1 MSRPSICL
9 GYKSALEVARAVKP
23 DDLTMAKGGGRM
35 LPDSAPSSTEL
46 RSVLERLEANH
57 PGLHLERPVHLV
69 VHNVSNYR
77 GTELGKFHACTKAFS
92 GKSLLRLNDVLVS
105 TPELALVQAA
115 TQEKNLVAL
124 LELGWELCGSYRT
137 ARTSLQPAYQV
148 EPLTTTKALRD
159 FVSRNAS
166 LDGAGKVARILPYFA
181 DGSASPR
188 ETKLALIL
196 GLPMMHGGQGL
207 GIPSMN
213 HEVPANGAAWAISH
227 RKSFRCDACWPE
239 AKLDVEYQSKENH
252 EGENSRIRDSR
263 RANAP
268 RCHGLDR
275 RRRDQRRTRQ
285 PCRHGRDRRWP
296 SPTFREAE
304 ANAHPR
310 SSCTQA
316 EAPEVPWPASG
327 LRISGPFRERRRVG
341 GGAGARRQGC
351 AGIGRGSRGPKTR
364 AHEGEP
370 GRASLHSCRFLTCA
384 RSQIVVASKGK
395 QGNTSKTPGQ
405 IWDDIKAAWLNALSA
420 PFEMQESVLLWK
432 VAACRKALGGLALG
446 GRGQPPAARREGASE
461 RRAGRAYARSS
472 ARVVPNS
479 RPEPAAGTMSSVPAV
494 QPAAYRPGMGLP
506 SASSTSMRSLTVRPP
521 RLL

>member
-9 GYKSALEVARAVKP
+9 GYKSALEVARVVKP
-23 DDLTMAKGGGRM
+23 GGLTVAKGGGRM
-35 LPDSAPSSTEL
+35 LPDSAPSSTKL

-69 VHNVSNYR
+69 VRKVSNYR

-92 GKSLLRLNDVLVS
+92 GKSLLRLDDVLVS

-137 ARTSLQPAYQV
+137 ARTSLQHAYQV
-148 EPLTTTKALRD
+148 DPLTTTKSLQD
-159 FVSRNAS
+159 FASRNAS

-213 HEVPANGAAWAISH
+213 HEVSANGAARAISH

-263 RANAP
+263 RANALVAMGWTVVGVTNDELDSLVAMDAIAD
-268 RCHGLDR
+268 GLR
-275 RRRDQRRTRQ
+275 RHLGKRKRTSIPDHHARKLK
-285 PCRHGRDRRWP
+285 P
-296 SPTFREAE
+296 
-304 ANAHPR
+304 
-310 SSCTQA
+310 
-316 EAPEVPWPASG
+316 PEVPGPASR

-341 GGAGARRQGC
+341 KGVEVRRR
-351 AGIGRGSRGPKTR
+351 GRV
-364 AHEGEP
+364 EE
-370 GRASLHSCRFLTCA
+370 
-384 RSQIVVASKGK
+384 
-395 QGNTSKTPGQ
+395 N
-405 IWDDIKAAWLNALSA
+405 WDMFRYIFA
-420 PFEMQESVLLWK
+420 ES
-432 VAACRKALGGLALG
+432 
-446 GRGQPPAARREGASE
+446 
-461 RRAGRAYARSS
+461 
-472 ARVVPNS
+472 
-479 RPEPAAGTMSSVPAV
+479 
-494 QPAAYRPGMGLP
+494 
-506 SASSTSMRSLTVRPP
+506 
-521 RLL
+521 

>member
-1 MSRPSICL
+1 MISRWRRAVDACFPTARRVPPNFDPSLSGWKRTTRGCILKGPFTSSCTTCQTTVARSWESSMPARRPFRAGRPSI
-9 GYKSALEVARAVKP
+9 
-23 DDLTMAKGGGRM
+23 
-35 LPDSAPSSTEL
+35 
-46 RSVLERLEANH
+46 
-57 PGLHLERPVHLV
+57 
-69 VHNVSNYR
+69 
-77 GTELGKFHACTKAFS
+77 
-92 GKSLLRLNDVLVS
+92 RLNDVLVS

-227 RKSFRCDACWPE
+227 RKGLPLRCVLAGSETRRGVPE
-239 AKLDVEYQSKENH
+239 QGKPRGREQPHPRFK
-252 EGENSRIRDSR
+252 EGE
-263 RANAP
+263 RA

-316 EAPEVPWPASG
+316 EAP
-327 LRISGPFRERRRVG
+327 
-341 GGAGARRQGC
+341 GGA
-351 AGIGRGSRGPKTR
+351 
-364 AHEGEP
+364 
-370 GRASLHSCRFLTCA
+370 L
-384 RSQIVVASKGK
+384 
-395 QGNTSKTPGQ
+395 
-405 IWDDIKAAWLNALSA
+405 
-420 PFEMQESVLLWK
+420 
-432 VAACRKALGGLALG
+432 
-446 GRGQPPAARREGASE
+446 
-461 RRAGRAYARSS
+461 
-472 ARVVPNS
+472 
-479 RPEPAAGTMSSVPAV
+479 
-494 QPAAYRPGMGLP
+494 GLP
-506 SASSTSMRSLTVRPP
+506 AGYE
-521 RLL
+521 